1 MENIQEVFD
10 ILKTDSESKNL
21 IDRFEKY
28 LNKIY
33 NEFYSK
39 LITQNNQ
46 IETYMSDNSKLKSDI
61 KDLNHQIHSL
71 KTELINNQNS
81 NSTAYTTLEKSKNI

>member
-1 MENIQEVFD
+1 
-10 ILKTDSESKNL
+10 
-21 IDRFEKY
+21 
-28 LNKIY
+28 
-33 NEFYSK
+33 
-39 LITQNNQ
+39 
-46 IETYMSDNSKLKSDI
+46 MSDNSKLKSDI